1 MLVMPNEL
9 GAAANRQ
16 VDVKEDFCSV
26 ALPNTGIRH
35 RQVPLAGIPNTFRKV
50 IPDEAKPVWKE
61 LYTASKTDCFHKY
74 WFVQFSNF
82 TER

>member
-50 IPDEAKPVWKE
+50 IPDEAKLFWND
-61 LYTASKTDCFHKY
+61 LYASSKKDCFHKY

-82 TER
+82 TVR